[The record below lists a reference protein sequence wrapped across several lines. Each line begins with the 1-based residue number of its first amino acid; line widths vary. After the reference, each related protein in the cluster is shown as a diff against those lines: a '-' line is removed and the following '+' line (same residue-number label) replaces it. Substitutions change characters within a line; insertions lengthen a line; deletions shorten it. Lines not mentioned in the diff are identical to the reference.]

1 MSEIQTPNVPS
12 EVLPADKTEAA
23 KTLSQQEEQLLAE
36 KLEKWTTRVEED
48 VSAVLKKHGIET
60 AVVSF
65 YHHESGRPLM
75 IARGE
80 LLRLC
85 RIATSS
91 TRMLQE
97 QVRNAAGLPPVD

>member
-1 MSEIQTPNVPS
+1 MSENQTPSVPS
-12 EVLPADKTEAA
+12 EVLPASKSDLASEQSRK
-23 KTLSQQEEQLLAE
+23 EQLLIE
-36 KLEKWTTRVEED
+36 QLEQWTGRVEED
-48 VSAVLKKHGIET
+48 ISAILKKHGIET

-85 RIATSS
+85 RIATNS